1 MNSVETV
8 IMAEEY
14 LIGNTI
20 SNQQKQ
26 AWNDIYGFTTKVPQ
40 TQSSIQK

>member
-1 MNSVETV
+1 LFTTIKATGFYMNSVETV

-26 AWNDIYGFTTKVPQ
+26 A
-40 TQSSIQK
+40 